1 MAYRPYPCAER
12 ARRQLDR
19 HTRPATVT
27 GLDPLRGWSVTS
39 ADAVRHLSRR
49 LGEAGELLRS
59 AQPNGQRAMANIA
72 AALDRMP
79 SVARMFPAPVA
90 PDPGGGT

>member
-27 GLDPLRGWSVTS
+27 GLDPLRGWSVT
-39 ADAVRHLSRR
+39 
-49 LGEAGELLRS
+49 LGRCGAPPLKEAW
-59 AQPNGQRAMANIA
+59 
-72 AALDRMP
+72 
-79 SVARMFPAPVA
+79 
-90 PDPGGGT
+90 